1 MKYIKKNKRYI
12 VLFLIFF
19 ILFFSV
25 VLKKIGKVSINELLF
40 GSSLKKVERHIDR
53 VSKLGYKINVTYLL
67 YNGNKKDVELTK
79 NTFIKTLIRLDG
91 LSDENK
97 HFFYRDKLSLKINQ
111 LGLTFEEKMENLIE
125 ILEFARDRN
134 IMVWISSHKKKDS
147 ETEFSV
153 YKNLRKKGFNNV
165 GITLAAYHNSFLSKV
180 QEVLDMGGITRV
192 VKGYYKDGE
201 IQDWNLVTQ
210 NYYQGARLLFLS
222 GTNHQIAGHDF
233 DNIIVPL
240 HKEFNLNENTNMEF
254 GFFLNSIGYVEKQ
267 LQENNI
273 TLRNKYAL
281 ITFGKIYRYLKSNI
295 KDISFKRSI
304 KAKAFL

>member
-19 ILFFSV
+19 ILFFSL

-147 ETEFSV
+147 QTEFSV
-153 YKNLRKKGFNNV
+153 YKNLRKKGYDNV

-180 QEVLDMGGITRV
+180 QEFLDMGGITRV

>member
-147 ETEFSV
+147 QTEFSV

>member
-53 VSKLGYKINVTYLL
+53 VSNLGYKINVTYLL

-91 LSDENK
+91 LSDENQ

-134 IMVWISSHKKKDS
+134 IMVWISSHKRTDS

-153 YKNLRKKGFNNV
+153 YKNLRKKGYDNV

-180 QEVLDMGGITRV
+180 QEVLDMGGITRI

>member
-1 MKYIKKNKRYI
+1 MKHIKTKRNVI
-12 VLFLIFF
+12 LFLIFF
-19 ILFFSV
+19 ILFFLI

-91 LSDENK
+91 LSDENL

-134 IMVWISSHKKKDS
+134 IMVWISSHKRTDS

-180 QEVLDMGGITRV
+180 QEVLDMGGITRI

-201 IQDWNLVTQ
+201 IQDWDLVTQ

-233 DNIIVPL
+233 KNVIIPL
-240 HKEFNLNENTNMEF
+240 HKEFNLNESTNMEF

-273 TLRNKYAL
+273 ILKNKYAL